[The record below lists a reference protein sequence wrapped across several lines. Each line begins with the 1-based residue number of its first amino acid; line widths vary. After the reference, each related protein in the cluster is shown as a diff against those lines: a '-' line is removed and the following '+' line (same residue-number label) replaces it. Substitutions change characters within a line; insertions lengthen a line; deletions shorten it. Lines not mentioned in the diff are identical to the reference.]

1 MSQTRWVLLE
11 LEVSDEKVKA
21 TEEELQRKFI
31 SVEEF
36 IEWEV
41 QWLNEGF
48 DTVSIIEITSEL
60 DHNVF
65 EE

>member
-11 LEVSDEKVKA
+11 VEVSDEKVNA

-31 SVEEF
+31 SVDEF

-41 QWLNEGF
+41 QWLNESF
-48 DTVSIIEITSEL
+48 DSVSILEITSEL

>member
-21 TEEELQRKFI
+21 TEEELQRKFD

-41 QWLNEGF
+41 QWLTESF
-48 DTVSIIEITSEL
+48 DTVSILEITDEF
-60 DHNVF
+60 DHKAF